1 MPGAYGYFPG
11 CSLKGT
17 GAAYEE
23 SLLTL
28 FRMLDLPL
36 AELDDWNCC
45 GATSYMSIDERSAF
59 ALSARNLML
68 AHAAGNRDLL
78 APCSACYLVLR
89 KTQDYAPALPA
100 NWRSGNGETA
110 GIQAVRV
117 RHPLEVLYTDVGADR
132 IREKTVRH
140 WHGGRVACYYGCQ
153 MVRPYGE
160 ADRDHDPVRMDELLG
175 AAGVP
180 TVDFSLKTKCCGG
193 SLTGTTHDVGVRL
206 NYILL
211 KEAARK
217 GAQAIVTVCPLCQYN
232 LDAYQSEIRR
242 ESGERLDMPVL
253 YFTQILG
260 WALGGDIDVAR
271 VPAGHIGAQNHR
283 AVVRQR
289 GEGGLC
295 LIDPAR
301 FASASTSVT
310 AAPTSPPPWT

>member
-1 MPGAYGYFPG
+1 MAATYGYFPG

-17 GAAYEE
+17 GVAYEE

-28 FRMLDLPL
+28 FRLLDLPL

-59 ALSARNLML
+59 QLSARNLAL
-68 AHAAGNRDLL
+68 AHKAKHPDLL

-89 KTQDYAPALPA
+89 KAQDYMQKYPQIARDMGP
-100 NWRSGNGETA
+100 WGNGNLRA
-110 GIQAVRV
+110 LNQVRV
-117 RHPLEVLYTDVGADR
+117 RHPLEVLYNDVGADR
-132 IREKTVRH
+132 IHKKIVRH
-140 WHGGRVACYYGCQ
+140 WHGGQVACYYGCQ

-160 ADRDHDPVRMDELLG
+160 ADRDHDPDRMDELLE
-175 AAGVP
+175 AVGVP
-180 TVDFSLKTKCCGG
+180 TVDYSLKTKCCGG

-217 GAQAIVTVCPLCQYN
+217 GAQAVATVCPLCQYN

-242 ESGERLDMPVL
+242 ATGERFDMPIL

-260 WALGGDIDVAR
+260 WALGGEFDSLGFGRAISGR
-271 VPAGHIGAQNHR
+271 KTIAQWF
-283 AVVRQR
+283 A
-289 GEGGLC
+289 
-295 LIDPAR
+295 PAR
-301 FASASTSVT
+301 TEKEAYV
-310 AAPTSPPPWT
+310 